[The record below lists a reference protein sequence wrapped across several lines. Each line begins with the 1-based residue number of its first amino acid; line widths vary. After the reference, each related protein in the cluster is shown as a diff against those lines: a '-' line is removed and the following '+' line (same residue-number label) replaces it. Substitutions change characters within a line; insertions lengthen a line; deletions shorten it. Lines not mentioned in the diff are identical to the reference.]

1 MWELIY
7 LWSVKYSYTRDYLS
21 GNSLVVALADG
32 ERWMKTQI
40 DVQREDQAWILVG
53 YTKLQL
59 VWISQMY

>member
-21 GNSLVVALADG
+21 GNSLVVDLADG
-32 ERWMKTQI
+32 ERWMKTRI
-40 DVQREDQAWILVG
+40 QREDQPWILVG

-59 VWISQMY
+59 A

>member
-21 GNSLVVALADG
+21 GNSLVVDLADG
-32 ERWMKTQI
+32 ERWMKTRI
-40 DVQREDQAWILVG
+40 DVQQEDQAWILVG

-59 VWISQMY
+59 A

>member
-21 GNSLVVALADG
+21 GNSLVVDLADG
-32 ERWMKTQI
+32 ERWMKTRI
-40 DVQREDQAWILVG
+40 DVQGEDQPWILVG

-59 VWISQMY
+59 A